1 MQACNRAIMLI
12 RKHSED
18 SVFYLEVAILQGRIV
33 LLVDLDY
40 FFAQCEELRDPSI
53 KDKPVVVCVYS
64 GRSQD
69 SGAVSTANYIA
80 RKYGVKSGMPI
91 FQAKKKLE
99 SVEAVFLPVDHVFYD
114 QISEKV
120 MNILRIHSDHFEQV
134 GVDEVYLDVTQ
145 KASGDFAKA
154 SELAQRVKDDLKA
167 QLNLS
172 CSVGV
177 GPNKLVA
184 KIAADTQKPDGLTVI
199 PPERVIAFLSPL
211 PVGRL
216 IGVGTKT
223 KERMQTI
230 GINTISDLAACDV
243 QKLIA
248 IFGKTLGT
256 YFHNAALG
264 IDNEPVQE
272 KGEAESISKIA
283 TLKQDTRDLNFII
296 EKTDQLCSEIH
307 NTTQQQNIV
316 YKTVGIIL
324 ITTDL
329 TVYTRS
335 KTLENSTRDIVA
347 LKKIVKEL
355 FEKLLNETPL
365 EVRRVGVKISN
376 FVKEETSQRQLTS
389 FIKPK

>member
-1 MQACNRAIMLI
+1 MSSRVVM
-12 RKHSED
+12 
-18 SVFYLEVAILQGRIV
+18 
-33 LLVDLDY
+33 LVDLDY
-40 FFAQCEELRDPSI
+40 FFAQCEELRNPSI
-53 KDKPVVVCVYS
+53 KNKSVVVCVYS

-114 QISEKV
+114 QISEKI
-120 MNILRIHSDHFEQV
+120 MNILRSHSDHFEQV
-134 GVDEVYLDVTQ
+134 GVDEAYLDVTH

-172 CSVGV
+172 CSIGI
-177 GPNKLVA
+177 GSNKLVA

-199 PPERVIAFLSPL
+199 PPEQVIAFLSPL
-211 PVGRL
+211 PVGSL

-230 GINTISDLAACDV
+230 GINIISDLAAYDV
-243 QKLIA
+243 QKLMV
-248 IFGKTLGT
+248 IFGKTLGA

-264 IDNEPVQE
+264 IDNEPVQL
-272 KGEAESISKIA
+272 KGEAESISKIV
-283 TLKQDTRDLNFII
+283 TLKQDTRDLNRIL
-296 EKTDQLCSEIH
+296 EKTDRLCSEIH
-307 NTTQQQNIV
+307 NTAQQQNTA
-316 YKTVGIIL
+316 YKTAGIIL

-329 TVYTRS
+329 AVYSRS
-335 KTLENSTRDIVA
+335 KTLENSTRDIII
-347 LKKIVKEL
+347 LKKVVKEL
-355 FEKLLNETPL
+355 CEKLLNETPV
-365 EVRRVGVKISN
+365 EARRVGVKISN
-376 FVKEETSQRQLTS
+376 FCREETSQKQLTS
-389 FIKPK
+389 FIKPE